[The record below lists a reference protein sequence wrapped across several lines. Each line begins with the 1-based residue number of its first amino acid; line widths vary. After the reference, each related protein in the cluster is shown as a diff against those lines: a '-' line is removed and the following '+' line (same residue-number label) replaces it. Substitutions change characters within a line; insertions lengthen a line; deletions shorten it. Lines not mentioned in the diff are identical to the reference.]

1 MTEAKPKKEKK
12 VTHRKKMSRRIMA
25 GVLSVLMISAI
36 GYFVWQISKEVETTF
51 TLLTDINEAKKEL
64 EDLKAEQQNL
74 TQQKE
79 QLLDDNY
86 VKTWARGEFLIT
98 KEGEEIYRLPAQSK

>member
-1 MTEAKPKKEKK
+1 MTEKKPKKEKK
-12 VTHRKKMSRRIMA
+12 VSRKKKLSRRIMA
-25 GVLSVLMISAI
+25 GVLSVLMIGAI

-64 EDLKAEQQNL
+64 DELKAEQQKL

-98 KEGEEIYRLPAQSK
+98 KEGEEIYRLPAQDK